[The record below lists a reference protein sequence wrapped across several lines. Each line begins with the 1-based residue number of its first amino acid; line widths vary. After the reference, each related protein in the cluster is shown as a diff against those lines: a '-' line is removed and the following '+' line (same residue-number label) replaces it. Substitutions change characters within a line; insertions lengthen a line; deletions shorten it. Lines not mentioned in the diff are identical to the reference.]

1 MLTRGQVLDPLV
13 RHRTDEIVVT
23 TMGATRPW
31 GRISDSDL
39 DFASADSAMG
49 HAADLALGIALARPE
64 RTVACLNGDGSML
77 MTLGT
82 LATVVGSGATNY
94 LLFVM
99 DNGVFEI
106 TGHQSVAGSGQID
119 YAAMAQAAGFQR
131 VFFFEDARSYAESV
145 EDILTQPGPTFVHL
159 LVEPGPESPIS
170 RNDREKGRYLR
181 TSLADWSRT
190 FKAALET
197 KDQDQT

>member
-1 MLTRGQVLDPLV
+1 MLTRAQVLDPLIQ
-13 RHRTDEIVVT
+13 HRTDEVVVT

-31 GRISDSDL
+31 GRISHSDL

-64 RTVACLNGDGSML
+64 RTVVCLNGDGSML

-94 LLFVM
+94 VLFIM

-106 TGHQSVAGSGQID
+106 TGHQSVAGSGRVD
-119 YAAMAQAAGFQR
+119 YAAMAEAAGFHK
-131 VFFFEDARSYAESV
+131 VSFFDDARRYAESIAN
-145 EDILTQPGPTFVHL
+145 ILTQPGPTFVHV
-159 LVEPGPESPIS
+159 LVEPGSEGPIS
-170 RNDREKGRYLR
+170 RNDKEKGRYLR
-181 TSLADWSRT
+181 SSLADWSRT
-190 FKAALET
+190 FRAALQSEG
-197 KDQDQT
+197 QD

>member
-1 MLTRGQVLDPLV
+1 MLTRAQVLEPLAK
-13 RHRTDEIVVT
+13 HRTDEVIVT
-23 TMGATRPW
+23 TMGVTRPW

-49 HAADLALGIALARPE
+49 HAADLALGIALARPD

-82 LATVVGSGATNY
+82 LATVVGSGASNY
-94 LLFVM
+94 VLFVI

-106 TGHQSVAGSGQID
+106 TGHQSVAASGQVD
-119 YAAMAQAAGFQR
+119 YAAMARAAGFQR
-131 VFFFEDARSYAESV
+131 VLTFDDARSYAESIG
-145 EDILTQPGPTFVHL
+145 DILTQPGPTFVHL
-159 LVEPGPESPIS
+159 MVEPGSEGPIS

-181 TSLADWSRT
+181 TSLAEWSRT
-190 FKAALET
+190 LKAALET
-197 KDQDQT
+197 KN

>member
-1 MLTRGQVLDPLV
+1 MLTRAQVLEPLAK
-13 RHRTDEIVVT
+13 HRTDEVIVT
-23 TMGATRPW
+23 TMGVTRPW

-49 HAADLALGIALARPE
+49 HAADLALGIALARPD
-64 RTVACLNGDGSML
+64 RTVACLNGDGSMR

-82 LATVVGSGATNY
+82 LATVVGSGASNY
-94 LLFVM
+94 VLFVI

-106 TGHQSVAGSGQID
+106 TGHQSVAASGQVD

-131 VFFFEDARSYAESV
+131 VLTFDDARSYAESIG
-145 EDILTQPGPTFVHL
+145 DILTQPGPTFVHL
-159 LVEPGPESPIS
+159 MVEPGSEGPIS

-181 TSLADWSRT
+181 TSLAEWSRT
-190 FKAALET
+190 LKAALET
-197 KDQDQT
+197 KN

>member
-31 GRISDSDL
+31 GRISDI
-39 DFASADSAMG
+39 ASADSAMG

-159 LVEPGPESPIS
+159 LVEPGSEGPIS

>member
-1 MLTRGQVLDPLV
+1 MLTRAQVLEPLAK
-13 RHRTDEIVVT
+13 HRTDEVIVT
-23 TMGATRPW
+23 TMGVTRPW

-49 HAADLALGIALARPE
+49 HAADLALGIALARPD
-64 RTVACLNGDGSML
+64 RTVACLNGDASML

-82 LATVVGSGATNY
+82 LATVVGSGASNY
-94 LLFVM
+94 VLFVI

-106 TGHQSVAGSGQID
+106 TGHQSVAASGQVD

-131 VFFFEDARSYAESV
+131 VLTFDDARSYAESIG
-145 EDILTQPGPTFVHL
+145 DILTQPGPTFVHL
-159 LVEPGPESPIS
+159 MVEPGSEGPIS

-181 TSLADWSRT
+181 TSLAEWSRT
-190 FKAALET
+190 LKAALET
-197 KDQDQT
+197 KN